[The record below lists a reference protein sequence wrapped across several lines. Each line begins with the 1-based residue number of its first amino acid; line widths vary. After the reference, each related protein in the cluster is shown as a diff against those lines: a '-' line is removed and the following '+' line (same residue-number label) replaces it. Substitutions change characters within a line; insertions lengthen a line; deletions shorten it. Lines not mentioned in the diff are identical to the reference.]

1 MGFMEVDMNKIK
13 ISYDNNEYEI
23 NEGITY
29 KAFLENY
36 LNINPYD
43 IALCRLNGEYYELF
57 KPIEEDGSMELIYF
71 CSSKSSIG
79 YKIYNRTL
87 QFIFI
92 KASLDLFPNSV
103 ITIEHSI
110 GEGVF
115 GEIHKEIALNEEDLK
130 KIKERM
136 LEIISQD
143 IPIKKIRMKRKEA
156 IKVFE
161 GYGMEDKVSLL
172 NHVSFEDVSLYEL
185 DGRYD
190 YFYGQ
195 MAFSTGVIKAFDL
208 MYYDPGFILRAPKRD
223 NLNVI
228 SDFKENR
235 KLSQIF
241 MESEKWLNIIGVG
254 EVGSLNDK
262 VENLELRDLIM
273 VSEALHE
280 KKIAEIADMIYERK
294 ETKVVLIAGPSS
306 SGKTTFA
313 NRLSIQLRVN
323 GHMPIPISLDD
334 YFVDREHTPK
344 DENGEYDFE
353 SVYSLDLELFN
364 SHLSKLLEGEEIE
377 IPSFNFRKGARE
389 WVGNKLKLPNNGII
403 LIEGIHGLNPILT
416 NSILDK
422 QKFRIYISAL
432 TQLNLDNHNRIATTD
447 IRRVRRIVRDFLSRG
462 YGAEETLKMW
472 PSIRRGEEKNIFV
485 FQEEA
490 DVMFNS
496 TLVYELCVLKKYALD
511 ELEKIKP
518 DSKVYLLASRLKAFL
533 GFFKELDKEYVPTNS
548 ILRVFIG
555 GSDFYKY

>member
-1 MGFMEVDMNKIK
+1 MKKIK
-13 ISYDNNEYEI
+13 IVYSNNEYEVD
-23 NEGITY
+23 EGITY
-29 KAFLENY
+29 KEFLKDY

-57 KPIEEDGSMELIYF
+57 KHINEDGSLELVYF
-71 CSSKSSIG
+71 CSTKSSIG

-103 ITIEHSI
+103 ITIQHSI

-115 GEIHKEIALNEEDLK
+115 GEIHKEEALNEEDLK
-130 KIKERM
+130 KIKARM
-136 LEIISQD
+136 LELIKSD
-143 IPIKKIRMKRKEA
+143 MPINKIKMKREEA
-156 IKVFE
+156 IEIFSKYE
-161 GYGMEDKVSLL
+161 MEDKVELL

-195 MAFSTGVIKAFDL
+195 MAFSTGVIKNFDL
-208 MYYDPGFILRAPKRD
+208 IYYDPGFVLMSPKRD
-223 NLNVI
+223 DLNVV

-241 MESEKWLNIIGVG
+241 MESDKWLNIIGVG
-254 EVGSLNDK
+254 EVGSLNTK
-262 VENLELRDLIM
+262 VENHELRDLIM

-280 KKIAEIADMIYERK
+280 KKIAQIADMINERK

-323 GHMPIPISLDD
+323 GHIPSPISLDD

-364 SHLSKLLEGEEIE
+364 SHLSSLLNGEEVE
-377 IPSFNFRKGARE
+377 IPSFNFRTGNRE
-389 WVGNKLKLPNNGII
+389 WIGKKLKLPNNGII
-403 LIEGIHGLNPILT
+403 LIEGIHALNPMLT
-416 NSILDK
+416 KSILDK
-422 QKFRIYISAL
+422 QKFKIYISAL

-447 IRRVRRIVRDFLSRG
+447 IRRVRRIVRDYLSRG

-472 PSIRRGEEKNIFV
+472 PSIKRGESKNIFV

-496 TLVYELCVLKKYALD
+496 TLVYELCVLKKYALQ
-511 ELEKIKP
+511 ELDKIKP
-518 DSKVYLLASRLKAFL
+518 ESKVYLLATRLKAFL
-533 GFFKELDKEYVPTNS
+533 GFFKEIDKDLVPTNS
-548 ILRVFIG
+548 ILREFIG

>member
-1 MGFMEVDMNKIK
+1 MSVFKIK
-13 ISYDNNEYEI
+13 YQGKEYDVQ
-23 NEGITY
+23 EGITY
-29 KAFLENY
+29 KEFIDTS
-36 LNINPYD
+36 LNINSTD
-43 IALCRLNGEYYELF
+43 VALCRLNRKYHELF
-57 KPIEEDGSMELIYF
+57 KDIDSNGEIELIMF
-71 CSSKSSIG
+71 DSPIG
-79 YKIYNRTL
+79 YKIYTRTL

-92 KASLDLFPNSV
+92 KATLDLFDNSV

-115 GEIHKEIALNEEDLK
+115 GELHKEEALSSEDID
-130 KIKERM
+130 KIKLRM
-136 LEIISQD
+136 KEIIEKD
-143 IPIKKIRMKRKEA
+143 LPINK
-156 IKVFE
+156 IKVKIEKAIEIFKE
-161 GYGMEDKVSLL
+161 YGMDDKVSLL
-172 NHVSFEDVSLYEL
+172 NQVSFENVNLYEL

-195 MAFSTGVIKAFDL
+195 MAYSTGVIKAFDL
-208 MYYDPGFILRAPKRD
+208 MYYDPGFVLRYPKKD
-223 NLNVI
+223 DLNVV
-228 SDFKENR
+228 SNFKENR

-241 MESEKWLNIIGVG
+241 METERWLNILGVG

-262 VENLELRDLIM
+262 VKNKEFRDLVM

-280 KKIAEIADMIYERK
+280 KKIAQIADMINERK

-313 NRLSIQLRVN
+313 NRLSVQLRVN
-323 GHMPIPISLDD
+323 GHVPIPISLDD

-364 SHLSKLLEGEEIE
+364 SNLSALLKGEEVE
-377 IPSFNFRKGARE
+377 IPSFNFKKGERE
-389 WVGNKLKLPNNGII
+389 WVGHKLTLPSNGIL

-416 NSILDK
+416 SSILDK
-422 QKFRIYISAL
+422 QKFKIYISAL

-447 IRRVRRIVRDFLSRG
+447 IRRVRRIVRDYLSRG

-472 PSIRRGEEKNIFV
+472 PSIRRGEERNIFV

-496 TLVYELCVLKKYALD
+496 TLVYELCVLKRYALE
-511 ELEKIKP
+511 ELDKISP
-518 DSKVYLLASRLKAFL
+518 DSSVYLEASRLKSFL
-533 GFFKELDKEYVPTNS
+533 GFFKEIDKDYVPMNS
-548 ILRVFIG
+548 ILREFIG
-555 GSDFYKY
+555 GSVFYKY

>member
-1 MGFMEVDMNKIK
+1 MSVFKIK
-13 ISYDNNEYEI
+13 YQGKEYDVQ
-23 NEGITY
+23 EGITY
-29 KAFLENY
+29 KEFIDTS
-36 LNINPYD
+36 LNINSTD
-43 IALCRLNGEYYELF
+43 VALCRLNRKYHELF
-57 KPIEEDGSMELIYF
+57 KDIDSNGEIELIMF
-71 CSSKSSIG
+71 DSPIG
-79 YKIYNRTL
+79 YKIYTRTL

-92 KASLDLFPNSV
+92 KATLDLFDNSV

-115 GEIHKEIALNEEDLK
+115 GELHKEEALSSEDID
-130 KIKERM
+130 KIKLRM
-136 LEIISQD
+136 KEIIEKD
-143 IPIKKIRMKRKEA
+143 LPINK
-156 IKVFE
+156 IKVKIEKAIEIFKE
-161 GYGMEDKVSLL
+161 YGMDDKVSLL
-172 NHVSFEDVSLYEL
+172 NQVSFENVNLYEL

-195 MAFSTGVIKAFDL
+195 MAYSTGVIKAFDL
-208 MYYDPGFILRAPKRD
+208 MYYDPGFVLRYPKKD
-223 NLNVI
+223 DLNVV
-228 SDFKENR
+228 SNFKENR

-241 MESEKWLNIIGVG
+241 METERWLNILGVG

-262 VENLELRDLIM
+262 VKNKEFRDLVM

-280 KKIAEIADMIYERK
+280 KKIVQIADMINERK

-313 NRLSIQLRVN
+313 NRLSVQLRVN
-323 GHMPIPISLDD
+323 GHVPIPISLDD

-364 SHLSKLLEGEEIE
+364 SNLSGLLKGEEVE
-377 IPSFNFRKGARE
+377 IPSFNFKKGERE
-389 WVGNKLKLPNNGII
+389 WVGHKLTLPSNGIL

-416 NSILDK
+416 SSILDK
-422 QKFRIYISAL
+422 QKFKIYISAL

-447 IRRVRRIVRDFLSRG
+447 IRRVRRIVRDYLSRG

-472 PSIRRGEEKNIFV
+472 PSIRRGEERNIFV

-496 TLVYELCVLKKYALD
+496 TLVYELCVLKRYALE
-511 ELEKIKP
+511 ELDKISP
-518 DSKVYLLASRLKAFL
+518 DSSVYLEASRLKSFL
-533 GFFKELDKEYVPTNS
+533 GFFKEIDKDYVPMNS
-548 ILRVFIG
+548 ILREFIG
-555 GSDFYKY
+555 GSVFYKY

>member
-1 MGFMEVDMNKIK
+1 MKKIK
-13 ISYDNNEYEI
+13 IIYDNHKYEV
-23 NEGITY
+23 EDGISY
-29 KAFLENY
+29 KVFLKDY

-57 KPIEEDGSMELIYF
+57 KPVNEDGSLELVYL
-71 CSSKSSIG
+71 CSTKSSIG

-115 GEIHKEIALNEEDLK
+115 GEIHKEEVLNEEDLK

-136 LEIISQD
+136 IELINSD
-143 IPIKKIRMKRKEA
+143 IPINKIKMKREEA
-156 IKVFE
+156 IEIFN
-161 GYGMEDKVSLL
+161 GYGMEDKVELL
-172 NHVSFEDVSLYEL
+172 NHVSFEEVSLYEL

-208 MYYDPGFILRAPKRD
+208 IYYDPGFVLMSPKKE
-223 NLNVI
+223 NLEEI
-228 SDFKENR
+228 SEFKENR

-241 MESEKWLNIIGVG
+241 MESEKWLNII
-254 EVGSLNDK
+254 EVGSLNTK
-262 VENLELRDLIM
+262 VENHELRDLIM

-280 KKIAEIADMIYERK
+280 KKIAQIADMISERK

-323 GHMPIPISLDD
+323 GYIPIPISLDD

-353 SVYSLDLELFN
+353 SIYSLDLELFN
-364 SHLSKLLEGEEIE
+364 SHLSSLLNGEEVE
-377 IPSFNFRKGARE
+377 IPSFNFRTGARE
-389 WVGNKLKLPNNGII
+389 WSGKNLKLPNNGII

-416 NSILDK
+416 KSISDK
-422 QKFRIYISAL
+422 QKFKIYISAL

-447 IRRVRRIVRDFLSRG
+447 IRRVRRIVRDYLSRG

-472 PSIRRGEEKNIFV
+472 PSIKRGESKNIFV

-496 TLVYELCVLKKYALD
+496 TLVYELCVLKKYALQ
-511 ELEKIKP
+511 ELDKIKP
-518 DSKVYLLASRLKAFL
+518 ESKVYLLATRLKAFL
-533 GFFKELDKEYVPTNS
+533 GFFKEIDKDLVPTNS
-548 ILRVFIG
+548 ILREFIG

>member
-1 MGFMEVDMNKIK
+1 MKKIK
-13 ISYDNNEYEI
+13 IIYDNHKYEV
-23 NEGITY
+23 EDGISY
-29 KAFLENY
+29 KVFLKDY

-57 KPIEEDGSMELIYF
+57 KPVNEDGSLELVYL
-71 CSSKSSIG
+71 CSTKSSIG

-115 GEIHKEIALNEEDLK
+115 GEIHKEEVLNEEDLK

-136 LEIISQD
+136 IELINSD
-143 IPIKKIRMKRKEA
+143 IPINKIKMKREEA
-156 IKVFE
+156 IEIFN
-161 GYGMEDKVSLL
+161 GYGMEDKVELL
-172 NHVSFEDVSLYEL
+172 NHVSFEEVSLYEL

-208 MYYDPGFILRAPKRD
+208 IYYDPGFVLMSPKKE
-223 NLNVI
+223 NLEEI
-228 SDFKENR
+228 SEFKENR

-254 EVGSLNDK
+254 EVGSLNTK
-262 VENLELRDLIM
+262 VENHELRDLIM

-280 KKIAEIADMIYERK
+280 KKIAQIADMISERK

-323 GHMPIPISLDD
+323 GYIPIPISLDD

-353 SVYSLDLELFN
+353 SIYSLDLELFN
-364 SHLSKLLEGEEIE
+364 SHLSSLLNGEEVE
-377 IPSFNFRKGARE
+377 IPSFNFRTGARE
-389 WVGNKLKLPNNGII
+389 WSGKNLKLPNNGII
-403 LIEGIHGLNPILT
+403 LIEGIH
-416 NSILDK
+416 D
-422 QKFRIYISAL
+422 
-432 TQLNLDNHNRIATTD
+432 
-447 IRRVRRIVRDFLSRG
+447 
-462 YGAEETLKMW
+462 
-472 PSIRRGEEKNIFV
+472 
-485 FQEEA
+485 
-490 DVMFNS
+490 
-496 TLVYELCVLKKYALD
+496 
-511 ELEKIKP
+511 
-518 DSKVYLLASRLKAFL
+518 
-533 GFFKELDKEYVPTNS
+533 
-548 ILRVFIG
+548 
-555 GSDFYKY
+555 

>member
-1 MGFMEVDMNKIK
+1 MSVFKIK
-13 ISYDNNEYEI
+13 YQGKEYDVQ
-23 NEGITY
+23 EGITY
-29 KAFLENY
+29 KEFIDTS
-36 LNINPYD
+36 LNINSTD
-43 IALCRLNGEYYELF
+43 VALCRLNRKYHELF
-57 KPIEEDGSMELIYF
+57 KDIDSNGEIELIMF
-71 CSSKSSIG
+71 DSPIG
-79 YKIYNRTL
+79 YKIYTRTL

-92 KASLDLFPNSV
+92 KATLDLFDNSV

-115 GEIHKEIALNEEDLK
+115 GELHKEEALSSEDID
-130 KIKERM
+130 KIKLRM
-136 LEIISQD
+136 KEIIEKD
-143 IPIKKIRMKRKEA
+143 LPINK
-156 IKVFE
+156 IKVKIEKAIEIFKE
-161 GYGMEDKVSLL
+161 YGMDDKVSLL
-172 NHVSFEDVSLYEL
+172 NQVSFENVNLYEL

-195 MAFSTGVIKAFDL
+195 MAYSTGVIKAFDL
-208 MYYDPGFILRAPKRD
+208 MYYDPGFVLRYPKKD
-223 NLNVI
+223 DLNVV
-228 SDFKENR
+228 SNFKENR

-241 MESEKWLNIIGVG
+241 METEIWLNILGVG

-262 VENLELRDLIM
+262 VKNKEFRDLVM

-280 KKIAEIADMIYERK
+280 KKIAQIADMINERK

-313 NRLSIQLRVN
+313 NRLSVQLRVN
-323 GHMPIPISLDD
+323 GHVPIPISLDD

-364 SHLSKLLEGEEIE
+364 SNLSGLLKGEEVE
-377 IPSFNFRKGARE
+377 IPSFNFKKGERE
-389 WVGNKLKLPNNGII
+389 WVGHKLTLPSNGIL

-416 NSILDK
+416 SSILDK
-422 QKFRIYISAL
+422 QKFKIYISAL

-447 IRRVRRIVRDFLSRG
+447 IRRVRRIVRDYLSRG

-472 PSIRRGEEKNIFV
+472 PSIRRGEERNIFV

-496 TLVYELCVLKKYALD
+496 TLVYELCVLKRYALE
-511 ELEKIKP
+511 ELDKISP
-518 DSKVYLLASRLKAFL
+518 DSSVYLEASRLKSFL
-533 GFFKELDKEYVPTNS
+533 GFFKEIDKDYVPMNS
-548 ILRVFIG
+548 ILREFIG
-555 GSDFYKY
+555 GSVFYKY

>member
-1 MGFMEVDMNKIK
+1 MSVFKIK
-13 ISYDNNEYEI
+13 YQGKEYDVQ
-23 NEGITY
+23 EGITY
-29 KAFLENY
+29 KEFIDTS
-36 LNINPYD
+36 LNINSTD
-43 IALCRLNGEYYELF
+43 VALCRLNRKYHELF
-57 KPIEEDGSMELIYF
+57 KNIDSNGEIELIMF
-71 CSSKSSIG
+71 DSPIG
-79 YKIYNRTL
+79 YKIYTRTL

-92 KASLDLFPNSV
+92 KATLDLFDNSV

-115 GEIHKEIALNEEDLK
+115 GELHKEEALSAEDID
-130 KIKERM
+130 KIKLRM
-136 LEIISQD
+136 KEIIEKD
-143 IPIKKIRMKRKEA
+143 LPINK
-156 IKVFE
+156 IKVKIEKAIEIFKE
-161 GYGMEDKVSLL
+161 YGMDDKVSLL
-172 NHVSFEDVSLYEL
+172 NQVSFENVNLYEL

-195 MAFSTGVIKAFDL
+195 MAYSTGVIKAFDL
-208 MYYDPGFILRAPKRD
+208 MYYDPGFVLRYPKKD
-223 NLNVI
+223 DLNVV
-228 SDFKENR
+228 SNFKENR

-241 MESEKWLNIIGVG
+241 METERWLNILGVG

-262 VENLELRDLIM
+262 VKNKEFRDLVM

-280 KKIAEIADMIYERK
+280 KKIAQTADMINERK

-313 NRLSIQLRVN
+313 NRLSVQLRVN
-323 GHMPIPISLDD
+323 GHVPIPISLDD

-364 SHLSKLLEGEEIE
+364 SNLSGLLKGEEVE
-377 IPSFNFRKGARE
+377 IPRFNFKKGERE
-389 WVGNKLKLPNNGII
+389 WVGHKLTLPSNGIL

-416 NSILDK
+416 SSILDK
-422 QKFRIYISAL
+422 QKFKIYISAL

-447 IRRVRRIVRDFLSRG
+447 IRRVRRIVRDYLSRG

-472 PSIRRGEEKNIFV
+472 PSIRRGEERNIFV

-496 TLVYELCVLKKYALD
+496 TLVYELCVLKRYALE
-511 ELEKIKP
+511 ELDKISP
-518 DSKVYLLASRLKAFL
+518 DSSVYLEASRLKSFL
-533 GFFKELDKEYVPTNS
+533 GFFKEIDKDYVPMNS
-548 ILRVFIG
+548 ILREFIG
-555 GSDFYKY
+555 GSVFYKY

>member
-1 MGFMEVDMNKIK
+1 MSVFKIK
-13 ISYDNNEYEI
+13 YQGKEYDVQ
-23 NEGITY
+23 EGITY
-29 KAFLENY
+29 KEFIDTS
-36 LNINPYD
+36 LNINSTD
-43 IALCRLNGEYYELF
+43 VALCRLNRKYHELF
-57 KPIEEDGSMELIYF
+57 KNIDSNGEIELIMF
-71 CSSKSSIG
+71 DSPIG
-79 YKIYNRTL
+79 YKIYTRTL

-92 KASLDLFPNSV
+92 KATLDLFDNSV

-115 GEIHKEIALNEEDLK
+115 GELHKEEALSAEDID
-130 KIKERM
+130 KIKLRM
-136 LEIISQD
+136 KEIIEKD
-143 IPIKKIRMKRKEA
+143 LPINK
-156 IKVFE
+156 IKVKIEKAIEIFKE
-161 GYGMEDKVSLL
+161 YGMDDKVSLL
-172 NHVSFEDVSLYEL
+172 NQVSFENVNLYEL

-195 MAFSTGVIKAFDL
+195 MAYSTGVIKAFDL
-208 MYYDPGFILRAPKRD
+208 MYYDPGFVLRYPKKD
-223 NLNVI
+223 DLNVV
-228 SDFKENR
+228 SNFKENR

-241 MESEKWLNIIGVG
+241 METERWLNILGVG

-262 VENLELRDLIM
+262 VKNKEFRDLVM

-280 KKIAEIADMIYERK
+280 KKIAQIADMINERK

-313 NRLSIQLRVN
+313 NRLSVQLRVN
-323 GHMPIPISLDD
+323 GHVPIPISLDD

-364 SHLSKLLEGEEIE
+364 SNLSGLLKGEEVE
-377 IPSFNFRKGARE
+377 IPSFNFKKGERE
-389 WVGNKLKLPNNGII
+389 WVGHKLTLPSNGIL

-416 NSILDK
+416 SSILDK
-422 QKFRIYISAL
+422 QKFKIYISAL

-447 IRRVRRIVRDFLSRG
+447 IRRVRRIVRDYLSRG

-472 PSIRRGEEKNIFV
+472 PSIRRGEERNIFV

-496 TLVYELCVLKKYALD
+496 TLVYELCVLKRYALE
-511 ELEKIKP
+511 ELDKISP
-518 DSKVYLLASRLKAFL
+518 DSSVYLEASRLKSFL
-533 GFFKELDKEYVPTNS
+533 GFFKEIDKDYVPMNS
-548 ILRVFIG
+548 ILREFIG
-555 GSDFYKY
+555 GSVFYKY

>member
-1 MGFMEVDMNKIK
+1 MSVFKIK
-13 ISYDNNEYEI
+13 YQGKEYDVQ
-23 NEGITY
+23 EGITY
-29 KAFLENY
+29 KEFIDTS
-36 LNINPYD
+36 LNINSTD
-43 IALCRLNGEYYELF
+43 VALCRLNRKYHELF
-57 KPIEEDGSMELIYF
+57 KDIDSNGEIELIMF
-71 CSSKSSIG
+71 DSPIG
-79 YKIYNRTL
+79 YKIYTRTL

-92 KASLDLFPNSV
+92 KATLDLFDNSV

-115 GEIHKEIALNEEDLK
+115 GELHKEEALSAEDID
-130 KIKERM
+130 KIKLRM
-136 LEIISQD
+136 KEIIEKD
-143 IPIKKIRMKRKEA
+143 LPINK
-156 IKVFE
+156 IKVKIEKAIEIFKE
-161 GYGMEDKVSLL
+161 YGMDDKVSLL
-172 NHVSFEDVSLYEL
+172 NQVSFENVNLYEL

-195 MAFSTGVIKAFDL
+195 MAYSTGVIKAFDL
-208 MYYDPGFILRAPKRD
+208 MYYDPGFVLRYPKKD
-223 NLNVI
+223 DLNVV
-228 SDFKENR
+228 SNFKENR

-241 MESEKWLNIIGVG
+241 METERWLNILGVG

-262 VENLELRDLIM
+262 VKNKEFRDLVM

-280 KKIAEIADMIYERK
+280 KKIAQIADMINERK

-313 NRLSIQLRVN
+313 NRLSVQLRVN
-323 GHMPIPISLDD
+323 GHVPIPISLDD

-364 SHLSKLLEGEEIE
+364 SNLSGLLKGEEVE
-377 IPSFNFRKGARE
+377 IPSFNFKKGERE
-389 WVGNKLKLPNNGII
+389 WVGHKLTLPNNGIL

-416 NSILDK
+416 SSILDK
-422 QKFRIYISAL
+422 QKFKIYISAL

-447 IRRVRRIVRDFLSRG
+447 IRRVRRIVRDYLSRG

-472 PSIRRGEEKNIFV
+472 PSIRRGEERNIFV

-496 TLVYELCVLKKYALD
+496 TLVYELCVLKRYALE
-511 ELEKIKP
+511 ELDKISP
-518 DSKVYLLASRLKAFL
+518 DSSVYLEASRLKSFL
-533 GFFKELDKEYVPTNS
+533 GFFKEIDKDYVPMNS
-548 ILRVFIG
+548 ILREFIG
-555 GSDFYKY
+555 GSVFYKY

>member
-1 MGFMEVDMNKIK
+1 MSVFKIK
-13 ISYDNNEYEI
+13 YQGKEYDVQ
-23 NEGITY
+23 EGITY
-29 KAFLENY
+29 KEFIDTS
-36 LNINPYD
+36 LNINSTD
-43 IALCRLNGEYYELF
+43 VALCRLNRKYHELF
-57 KPIEEDGSMELIYF
+57 KDIDSNGEIELIMF
-71 CSSKSSIG
+71 DSPIG
-79 YKIYNRTL
+79 YKIYTRTL

-92 KASLDLFPNSV
+92 KATLDLFDNSV

-115 GEIHKEIALNEEDLK
+115 GELHKEEALSAEDID
-130 KIKERM
+130 KIKLRM
-136 LEIISQD
+136 KEIIEKD
-143 IPIKKIRMKRKEA
+143 LPINK
-156 IKVFE
+156 IKVKIEKAIEIFKE
-161 GYGMEDKVSLL
+161 YGMDDKVSLL
-172 NHVSFEDVSLYEL
+172 NQVSFENVNLYEL

-195 MAFSTGVIKAFDL
+195 MAYSTGVIKAFDL
-208 MYYDPGFILRAPKRD
+208 MYYDPGFVLRYPKKD
-223 NLNVI
+223 DLNVV
-228 SDFKENR
+228 SNFKENR

-241 MESEKWLNIIGVG
+241 METERWLNILGVG

-262 VENLELRDLIM
+262 VKNKEFRDLVM

-280 KKIAEIADMIYERK
+280 KKIAQIADMINERK

-313 NRLSIQLRVN
+313 NRLSVQLRVN
-323 GHMPIPISLDD
+323 GHVPIPISLDD

-364 SHLSKLLEGEEIE
+364 SNLSGLLKGEEVE
-377 IPSFNFRKGARE
+377 IPRFNFKKGERE
-389 WVGNKLKLPNNGII
+389 WVGHKLTLPSNGIL

-416 NSILDK
+416 SSILDK
-422 QKFRIYISAL
+422 QKFKIYISAL

-447 IRRVRRIVRDFLSRG
+447 IRRVRRIVRDYLSRG

-472 PSIRRGEEKNIFV
+472 PSIRRGEERNIFV

-496 TLVYELCVLKKYALD
+496 TLVYELCVLKRYALE
-511 ELEKIKP
+511 ELDKISP
-518 DSKVYLLASRLKAFL
+518 DSSVYLEASRLKSFL
-533 GFFKELDKEYVPTNS
+533 GFFKEIDKDYVPMNS
-548 ILRVFIG
+548 ILREFIG
-555 GSDFYKY
+555 GSVFYKY